1 MNSSRPQTLA
11 LGAWLVML
19 LSTVALGAEPRVP
32 RVEEVTAHLDDL
44 YQAKSSH
51 AVMRMAITTKHFSRT
66 LELEAWSLGQEMN
79 LAVIRKPA
87 REAGTATLKTKTG
100 LWNYAPRADRLM
112 RIPPGLLQ
120 EGWMGSHF
128 TNDDLVK
135 ETRLERHFDK
145 ALEKKWAGKDEAGR
159 AVTFYRVRLTPRPTA
174 PVAWGKI
181 IYTLWE
187 KGGIVIP
194 TSAQYYRKAKQAKA
208 ARTLTLSGVKEMGGR
223 QVPSKMTMT
232 VARKPGEHTSI
243 TYKALKFDIK
253 IPKSKFTEQALRK

>member
-1 MNSSRPQTLA
+1 MTRMTNLLLALSLLLAPRVASAGDADLNSLVKKADRVMRGNSSAGVFT
-11 LGAWLVML
+11 M
-19 LSTVALGAEPRVP
+19 
-32 RVEEVTAHLDDL
+32 EVKTASYTRSFKIVSWEDSRGKKD
-44 YQAKSSH
+44 
-51 AVMRMAITTKHFSRT
+51 RT
-66 LELEAWSLGQEMN
+66 LMKILG
-79 LAVIRKPA
+79 PA
-87 REAGTATLKTKTG
+87 LWRGNGTLKIGSQLKMY
-100 LWNYAPRADRLM
+100 NPRSNHISVVGSSMLGDS
-112 RIPPGLLQ
+112 
-120 EGWMGSHF
+120 WMGSHF